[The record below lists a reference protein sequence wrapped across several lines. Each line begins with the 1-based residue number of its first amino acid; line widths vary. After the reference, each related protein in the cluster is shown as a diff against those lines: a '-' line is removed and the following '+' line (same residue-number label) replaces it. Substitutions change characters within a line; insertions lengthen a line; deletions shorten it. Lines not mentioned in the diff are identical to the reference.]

1 MTRPISGRRS
11 LGSLSWR
18 ERSGKGHRAGFTLVE
33 LLMVIVIIGMLVALV
48 STAAVQVLARAR
60 QAENTLTIDTFDQA
74 VQNAKNQ
81 YGAYPPD
88 CSNLGQQGGA
98 TTLPSF
104 GMTYRQNRILGYFR
118 KAFPRMVV
126 TGYGPSGATDP
137 PAGTLQFLSQYA
149 FGNTAPNGQ
158 VVAYAG
164 TTIHLGDLNNLDP
177 AEALVFF
184 LGGPPAAA
192 PLQLGGTGSNY
203 GFSLASFSAN
213 PQNPFAPGGP
223 RLSSLYQFDQNR
235 LGDAD
240 GDGWPEYYPP
250 GASIPQPPGTTAITP
265 ASATPP
271 YVYFDSVTY
280 ESWIANYAIAS
291 TATSAPPQYPG
302 AYPYY
307 SDASGGP
314 LQPTNF
320 AGQIWGT
327 AVPYAS
333 STIVNPTIKTNDFV
347 NPQKFQIIGAGGD
360 NMYSTP
366 GFGIH
371 LRYFPSRFDFSDSD
385 YDNVSNFASGRLQD
399 TAQ

>member
-1 MTRPISGRRS
+1 
-11 LGSLSWR
+11 
-18 ERSGKGHRAGFTLVE
+18 
-33 LLMVIVIIGMLVALV
+33 
-48 STAAVQVLARAR
+48 
-60 QAENTLTIDTFDQA
+60 
-74 VQNAKNQ
+74 
-81 YGAYPPD
+81 
-88 CSNLGQQGGA
+88 
-98 TTLPSF
+98 
-104 GMTYRQNRILGYFR
+104 
-118 KAFPRMVV
+118 
-126 TGYGPSGATDP
+126 
-137 PAGTLQFLSQYA
+137 
-149 FGNTAPNGQ
+149 
-158 VVAYAG
+158 
-164 TTIHLGDLNNLDP
+164 
-177 AEALVFF
+177 LVFF